1 MNNAMYSTAEELAY
15 PWVITSMPSPVRAN
29 ELKRLS
35 VGVGIYF
42 ACRADGQLL
51 YIGSCVRPQHPQGIA
66 RRIAE
71 HPASRRARWWWFWV
85 LPLRDNTP
93 SAFVRS
99 LEGKLIFQFRPV
111 LNNRQPGMHIT
122 KYH

>member
-1 MNNAMYSTAEELAY
+1 MNTTTYSTAEEQAC
-15 PWVITSMPSPVRAN
+15 PWVSISIPYPIRA
-29 ELKRLS
+29 EQLKQLS
-35 VGVGIYF
+35 AGVGIYF

-51 YIGSCVRPQHPQGIA
+51 YIGSCVRPQRPHGIA

-93 SAFVRS
+93 PAFVRS
-99 LEGKLIFQFRPV
+99 LEGKLIFQFQPV
-111 LNNRQPGMHIT
+111 LNDRQPSLYGS
-122 KYH
+122 

>member
-1 MNNAMYSTAEELAY
+1 MNHAIYSTAEEMAY
-15 PWVITSMPSPVRAN
+15 PWVNTSMPYPIHADQ
-29 ELKRLS
+29 LKQLS
-35 VGVGIYF
+35 GGVGIYF

-51 YIGSCVRPQHPQGIA
+51 YIGSCIRPQYSKGIA

-93 SAFVRS
+93 PVFVRS
-99 LEGKLIFQFRPV
+99 LEGKLIFQFQPV
-111 LNNRQPGMHIT
+111 LNDRQPSMYVS